1 MGLFSFAV
9 LVLMLICLP
18 SLQGSTSSLSR
29 AFFAQFKNTQL
40 VLGLLVTLFLV
51 CAHFMVFT
59 YVRPLLQTTTTLS
72 NNTLTLLLFVYGISG
87 IIGNFIF
94 GIQSAKRL
102 NIAVSII
109 IMGILSVFLGFL
121 FWVSSPIMA
130 IAVMLIWGLMYGGVS
145 VALMTWI
152 MTAVPKGIE
161 LGSSAYIAIFNLA
174 IALGAYLGGLSVDN
188 YGLNSALFI
197 AVLFILFA
205 LLCVFSSR
213 YAKCSAK

>member
-87 IIGNFIF
+87 IIGNFIL
-94 GIQSAKRL
+94 GIISNNGDRSDANL
-102 NIAVSII
+102 
-109 IMGILSVFLGFL
+109 GINVWWRFSCTDDMDHD
-121 FWVSSPIMA
+121 SS
-130 IAVMLIWGLMYGGVS
+130 S
-145 VALMTWI
+145 
-152 MTAVPKGIE
+152 
-161 LGSSAYIAIFNLA
+161 
-174 IALGAYLGGLSVDN
+174 
-188 YGLNSALFI
+188 
-197 AVLFILFA
+197 
-205 LLCVFSSR
+205 
-213 YAKCSAK
+213 